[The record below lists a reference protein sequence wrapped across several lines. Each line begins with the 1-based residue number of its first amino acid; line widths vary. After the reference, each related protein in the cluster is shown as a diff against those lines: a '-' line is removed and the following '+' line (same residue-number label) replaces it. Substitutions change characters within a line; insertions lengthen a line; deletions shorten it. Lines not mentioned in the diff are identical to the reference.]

1 MEEKEAIVYL
11 NNGQRKCG
19 KVIGLSDTGN
29 INFISNTFL
38 ESRETPPIEYI
49 NESDIMEIDFC
60 LK

>member
-19 KVIGLSDTGN
+19 KVIGLSESGN
-29 INFISNTFL
+29 INFIPNQV
-38 ESRETPPIEYI
+38 ETWATAPIEYI
-49 NESDIMEIDFC
+49 NQTDIAEIDFC